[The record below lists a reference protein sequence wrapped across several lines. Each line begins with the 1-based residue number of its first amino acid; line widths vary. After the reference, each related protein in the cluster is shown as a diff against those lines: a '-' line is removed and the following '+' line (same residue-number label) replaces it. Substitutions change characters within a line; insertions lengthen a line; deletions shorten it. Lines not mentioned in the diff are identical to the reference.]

1 MSNNSPHF
9 FSSKSPDFTS
19 DSKDHTPT
27 GGEDFKAC
35 EASKKREAAKGREA
49 EKRSEAIKGNEIKE
63 GYKVKK
69 GSEAEKEREVE
80 KGREA
85 EKRSEAIKG
94 NEIKEGYKIKEGNE
108 IKEGYKVKEV
118 SETEIISL
126 SQAKNPDQHKHIT
139 PLHKGRGE
147 PREAR
152 RGGGALLST
161 TYFGPVQWYQKLN
174 RHRCIIEQHDNFV
187 KQTYRNRCVIASANG
202 PQTLTV
208 PIERYDGMKCAMRDI
223 RISDH
228 GNWRHLHWQA
238 LVSAYGETP
247 FFEYYADDIR
257 PFFEE
262 HRWKYLLDFN
272 LDITHTLCSLLDVR
286 PDLTLSDHY
295 IDADETICGSG
306 SLSGAAAGFEEANK
320 GLNGA
325 AESFG
330 GANGLDGATE
340 SFGGAVKRL
349 GGAAESFGGAVKG
362 LDGAAESFGGAFKGL
377 DGAAGSFG
385 GAVKGLDGAA
395 ESFGGA
401 VKGLGGA
408 NSLNGAAESLGSSS
422 ACSLFVDYRDAI
434 RPKHPLPD
442 AEFEA
447 RPYYQ
452 VRAQRH
458 GFLPNLSVLDL
469 LFNEGPEGI
478 FWLL

>member
-9 FSSKSPDFTS
+9 FSSKSPNFTS

-35 EASKKREAAKGREA
+35 EASKKREAA
-49 EKRSEAIKGNEIKE
+49 
-63 GYKVKK
+63 
-69 GSEAEKEREVE
+69 

-126 SQAKNPDQHKHIT
+126 SQAKNPDQPKHIT

-202 PQTLTV
+202 PQSLTV

-295 IDADETICGSG
+295 IDADETICGG
-306 SLSGAAAGFEEANK
+306 GGISGAAAGFEEANK

-330 GANGLDGATE
+330 GA
-340 SFGGAVKRL
+340 
-349 GGAAESFGGAVKG
+349 VKG
-362 LDGAAESFGGAFKGL
+362 LD
-377 DGAAGSFG
+377 
-385 GAVKGLDGAA
+385 
-395 ESFGGA
+395 
-401 VKGLGGA
+401 
-408 NSLNGAAESLGSSS
+408 GAAESLGSSS

>member
-35 EASKKREAAKGREA
+35 EASKKSEVAKGREA
-49 EKRSEAIKGNEIKE
+49 EKRSEAIKGNEMKEGCEMKE
-63 GYKVKK
+63 GY
-69 GSEAEKEREVE
+69 
-80 KGREA
+80 
-85 EKRSEAIKG
+85 
-94 NEIKEGYKIKEGNE
+94 N
-108 IKEGYKVKEV
+108 VKEV

-126 SQAKNPDQHKHIT
+126 SQAKRTDQPKHIT
-139 PLHKGRGE
+139 PRPKGRGE

-152 RGGGALLST
+152 REGGALLST
-161 TYFGPVQWYQKLN
+161 TYFGPIQWYQKLN

-262 HRWKYLLDFN
+262 QRWKYLLDFN

-295 IDADETICGSG
+295 IDADETICGG
-306 SLSGAAAGFEEANK
+306 GGLDGAAAGFGEAVK

-325 AESFG
+325 AESLG
-330 GANGLDGATE
+330 GANGLD
-340 SFGGAVKRL
+340 
-349 GGAAESFGGAVKG
+349 
-362 LDGAAESFGGAFKGL
+362 
-377 DGAAGSFG
+377 
-385 GAVKGLDGAA
+385 
-395 ESFGGA
+395 
-401 VKGLGGA
+401 
-408 NSLNGAAESLGSSS
+408 GAAESLGSSS

-478 FWLL
+478 FYL

>member
-9 FSSKSPDFTS
+9 FPSKSPDFTP

-27 GGEDFKAC
+27 GGEDFKGC
-35 EASKKREAAKGREA
+35 EAEKKREVIEGREA
-49 EKRSEAIKGNEIKE
+49 EKRSVAIKGSEMKEGCKMKKGSKMKE
-63 GYKVKK
+63 GY
-69 GSEAEKEREVE
+69 
-80 KGREA
+80 
-85 EKRSEAIKG
+85 
-94 NEIKEGYKIKEGNE
+94 N
-108 IKEGYKVKEV
+108 VKEV

-126 SQAKNPDQHKHIT
+126 SQAKRTDQPKHIT

-147 PREAR
+147 PRKAR

-295 IDADETICGSG
+295 IDADETISGCGG
-306 SLSGAAAGFEEANK
+306 LDGAAAGISGAVEGLGRAVK
-320 GLNGA
+320 GLDEA
-325 AESFG
+325 AESFRR
-330 GANGLDGATE
+330 A
-340 SFGGAVKRL
+340 
-349 GGAAESFGGAVKG
+349 KG
-362 LDGAAESFGGAFKGL
+362 LDGAAESL
-377 DGAAGSFG
+377 G
-385 GAVKGLDGAA
+385 GAVKGLDEAKGFGEAA
-395 ESFGGA
+395 ESFGG
-401 VKGLGGA
+401 
-408 NSLNGAAESLGSSS
+408 SSS
-422 ACSLFVDYRDAI
+422 ACSSFVDYRDAI

>member
-27 GGEDFKAC
+27 GGEDFK
-35 EASKKREAAKGREA
+35 
-49 EKRSEAIKGNEIKE
+49 
-63 GYKVKK
+63 
-69 GSEAEKEREVE
+69 GSEAEKKSEVT

-94 NEIKEGYKIKEGNE
+94 NEIKEGYKIKEGYEIKEGNK

-126 SQAKNPDQHKHIT
+126 SQAKNPDQPKHIT
-139 PLHKGRGE
+139 PRHKGRGE

-208 PIERYDGMKCAMRDI
+208 PIERYDGLKCAMRDI

-295 IDADETICGSG
+295 IDADETICGG
-306 SLSGAAAGFEEANK
+306 GGISGAAAGFEEAN
-320 GLNGA
+320 
-325 AESFG
+325 
-330 GANGLDGATE
+330 
-340 SFGGAVKRL
+340 
-349 GGAAESFGGAVKG
+349 
-362 LDGAAESFGGAFKGL
+362 
-377 DGAAGSFG
+377 
-385 GAVKGLDGAA
+385 KGLDGAA

-401 VKGLGGA
+401 VKGLD
-408 NSLNGAAESLGSSS
+408 GAAESLGSSS

>member
-35 EASKKREAAKGREA
+35 EASKKRE
-49 EKRSEAIKGNEIKE
+49 
-63 GYKVKK
+63 
-69 GSEAEKEREVE
+69 VE

-85 EKRSEAIKG
+85 EKRSEAIK
-94 NEIKEGYKIKEGNE
+94 GNE

-126 SQAKNPDQHKHIT
+126 SQAKNPDQPKHIT
-139 PLHKGRGE
+139 PRPKGRGE

-320 GLNGA
+320 GLIGA
-325 AESFG
+325 AENFG

-340 SFGGAVKRL
+340 
-349 GGAAESFGGAVKG
+349 
-362 LDGAAESFGGAFKGL
+362 
-377 DGAAGSFG
+377 SFG

-401 VKGLGGA
+401 VKCLG
-408 NSLNGAAESLGSSS
+408 GAAESLGSSS

>member
-35 EASKKREAAKGREA
+35 EASKKREA
-49 EKRSEAIKGNEIKE
+49 
-63 GYKVKK
+63 
-69 GSEAEKEREVE
+69 E

-85 EKRSEAIKG
+85 EKRSEAIK
-94 NEIKEGYKIKEGNE
+94 GNE

-126 SQAKNPDQHKHIT
+126 SQAKNPDQPKHIT
-139 PLHKGRGE
+139 PRPKGRGE

-295 IDADETICGSG
+295 IDADETICGG
-306 SLSGAAAGFEEANK
+306 GGISGAAAGFEEANK
-320 GLNGA
+320 GL
-325 AESFG
+325 
-330 GANGLDGATE
+330 D
-340 SFGGAVKRL
+340 
-349 GGAAESFGGAVKG
+349 GAAESFGGAVKG
-362 LDGAAESFGGAFKGL
+362 LDGAAES
-377 DGAAGSFG
+377 
-385 GAVKGLDGAA
+385 
-395 ESFGGA
+395 
-401 VKGLGGA
+401 
-408 NSLNGAAESLGSSS
+408 LGSLS

-452 VRAQRH
+452 VRALRH

>member
-9 FSSKSPDFTS
+9 FSSKSPNFTS
-19 DSKDHTPT
+19 DSKDHTLT

-35 EASKKREAAKGREA
+35 EASKKSEVAEGREA

-63 GYKVKK
+63 G
-69 GSEAEKEREVE
+69 
-80 KGREA
+80 
-85 EKRSEAIKG
+85 
-94 NEIKEGYKIKEGNE
+94 NKIKEGNE
-108 IKEGYKVKEV
+108 MKEGYKVKEV
-118 SETEIISL
+118 SKTEIISL
-126 SQAKNPDQHKHIT
+126 SQAKRTDQPKHIT
-139 PLHKGRGE
+139 PRPKGRGE

-295 IDADETICGSG
+295 IDADETICSG
-306 SLSGAAAGFEEANK
+306 G
-320 GLNGA
+320 
-325 AESFG
+325 
-330 GANGLDGATE
+330 
-340 SFGGAVKRL
+340 
-349 GGAAESFGGAVKG
+349 G
-362 LDGAAESFGGAFKGL
+362 LDGAAEG
-377 DGAAGSFG
+377 
-385 GAVKGLDGAA
+385 
-395 ESFGGA
+395 
-401 VKGLGGA
+401 
-408 NSLNGAAESLGSSS
+408 LGSSS

-442 AEFEA
+442 AEFEV

-469 LFNEGPEGI
+469 LFNEGSEGI
-478 FWLL
+478 FYL

>member
-1 MSNNSPHF
+1 MSIIKIFFHTIRTLCSSPH
-9 FSSKSPDFTS
+9 KLAKQEHEKKKLQVPRPFT
-19 DSKDHTPT
+19 P
-27 GGEDFKAC
+27 
-35 EASKKREAAKGREA
+35 R
-49 EKRSEAIKGNEIKE
+49 
-63 GYKVKK
+63 
-69 GSEAEKEREVE
+69 
-80 KGREA
+80 
-85 EKRSEAIKG
+85 
-94 NEIKEGYKIKEGNE
+94 
-108 IKEGYKVKEV
+108 
-118 SETEIISL
+118 
-126 SQAKNPDQHKHIT
+126 P
-139 PLHKGRGE
+139 KGRGE

-262 HRWKYLLDFN
+262 RRWKYLLDFN

-306 SLSGAAAGFEEANK
+306 SLNATAAGFEE
-320 GLNGA
+320 
-325 AESFG
+325 
-330 GANGLDGATE
+330 
-340 SFGGAVKRL
+340 
-349 GGAAESFGGAVKG
+349 AVKG
-362 LDGAAESFGGAFKGL
+362 LDGAAESFGEAVKGL
-377 DGAAGSFG
+377 G
-385 GAVKGLDGAA
+385 GAVKGLGGANGLDGAA

-401 VKGLGGA
+401 VKGFGGA
-408 NSLNGAAESLGSSS
+408 NSLDGAAESLGSSS
-422 ACSLFVDYRDAI
+422 ASSLFVDYRDTI

-478 FWLL
+478 FWLI

>member
-35 EASKKREAAKGREA
+35 EAEKKSEVAEGREA
-49 EKRSEAIKGNEIKE
+49 EKRSEAIKGNEM
-63 GYKVKK
+63 
-69 GSEAEKEREVE
+69 
-80 KGREA
+80 
-85 EKRSEAIKG
+85 
-94 NEIKEGYKIKEGNE
+94 
-108 IKEGYKVKEV
+108 KEGYKVKEV

-126 SQAKNPDQHKHIT
+126 SQAKRTDQPKHIT
-139 PLHKGRGE
+139 PRPKGRGE

-295 IDADETICGSG
+295 IDADETICGGG
-306 SLSGAAAGFEEANK
+306 SLNATAAGFEE
-320 GLNGA
+320 
-325 AESFG
+325 
-330 GANGLDGATE
+330 
-340 SFGGAVKRL
+340 
-349 GGAAESFGGAVKG
+349 AVKG
-362 LDGAAESFGGAFKGL
+362 LDGAAESFGEAVKGL
-377 DGAAGSFG
+377 G
-385 GAVKGLDGAA
+385 GAVKGLGGANGLDGAA

-408 NSLNGAAESLGSSS
+408 NSLDGAAESLGSSS
-422 ACSLFVDYRDAI
+422 ASSLFVDYRDAI

>member
-49 EKRSEAIKGNEIKE
+49 EKRSEAEKGNEMKE
-63 GYKVKK
+63 G
-69 GSEAEKEREVE
+69 SEV
-80 KGREA
+80 
-85 EKRSEAIKG
+85 
-94 NEIKEGYKIKEGNE
+94 KEGNE
-108 IKEGYKVKEV
+108 VKEC
-118 SETEIISL
+118 SEALKKGAIKSL
-126 SQAKNPDQHKHIT
+126 SQAKNPDQPKHIT
-139 PLHKGRGE
+139 PRPKGRGE

-306 SLSGAAAGFEEANK
+306 GLDGAAEGLSEAFESFGGAVK

-325 AESFG
+325 AESF
-330 GANGLDGATE
+330 
-340 SFGGAVKRL
+340 
-349 GGAAESFGGAVKG
+349 
-362 LDGAAESFGGAFKGL
+362 
-377 DGAAGSFG
+377 
-385 GAVKGLDGAA
+385 
-395 ESFGGA
+395 
-401 VKGLGGA
+401 
-408 NSLNGAAESLGSSS
+408 GSSS

>member
-49 EKRSEAIKGNEIKE
+49 EKRSEAEKGNEMKE
-63 GYKVKK
+63 G
-69 GSEAEKEREVE
+69 SEV
-80 KGREA
+80 
-85 EKRSEAIKG
+85 
-94 NEIKEGYKIKEGNE
+94 KEGNE
-108 IKEGYKVKEV
+108 VKEC
-118 SETEIISL
+118 SEALKKGAIKSL
-126 SQAKNPDQHKHIT
+126 SQAKRTDQPKHIT
-139 PLHKGRGE
+139 PRPKGRGE

-208 PIERYDGMKCAMRDI
+208 PIERYDGLKCAMRDI

-295 IDADETICGSG
+295 IDADETICGG
-306 SLSGAAAGFEEANK
+306 GGLDGAAAGFEEANK

-340 SFGGAVKRL
+340 SFGGAVK
-349 GGAAESFGGAVKG
+349 GF
-362 LDGAAESFGGAFKGL
+362 DGAAESFGGA
-377 DGAAGSFG
+377 
-385 GAVKGLDGAA
+385 KGLDGAA

-401 VKGLGGA
+401 VKGLD
-408 NSLNGAAESLGSSS
+408 GAAESLGSSS

>member
-19 DSKDHTPT
+19 EAKDHTPT
-27 GGEDFKAC
+27 GGEDFKGC
-35 EASKKREAAKGREA
+35 EASKKSEVAKGREA
-49 EKRSEAIKGNEIKE
+49 EKRSEAIKGNEMKE
-63 GYKVKK
+63 GC
-69 GSEAEKEREVE
+69 EAEKEREVA
-80 KGREA
+80 KGR
-85 EKRSEAIKG
+85 EAIKG
-94 NEIKEGYKIKEGNE
+94 NEIKEGNE
-108 IKEGYKVKEV
+108 MKEGYNVKEV

-126 SQAKNPDQHKHIT
+126 SQAKRTDQPKHIT
-139 PLHKGRGE
+139 PRPKGRGE

-295 IDADETICGSG
+295 IDADETICG
-306 SLSGAAAGFEEANK
+306 
-320 GLNGA
+320 
-325 AESFG
+325 G
-330 GANGLDGATE
+330 GGLDGAAT
-340 SFGGAVKRL
+340 SF
-349 GGAAESFGGAVKG
+349 EEAVKG
-362 LDGAAESFGGAFKGL
+362 LDGAAESFGE
-377 DGAAGSFG
+377 
-385 GAVKGLDGAA
+385 AVKGLG
-395 ESFGGA
+395 EA

-408 NSLNGAAESLGSSS
+408 NSLDGAAESLGSSS
-422 ACSLFVDYRDAI
+422 ASSLFVDYRDAI